1 MSDKP
6 QEKKEPATTAGEA
19 AKEAAGPSK
28 SEKGAN
34 TGKKEEESAAG
45 EGPTHEDSSDTSSE
59 DDSCAS
65 DEEGKKA
72 SSSSK
77 SQSKF
82 QKNMPRRKGHWDDD
96 KGDYIIRAGEVWDD
110 RYEIGG
116 ILGKG
121 SFGQVVEAYDRVR
134 RTTVAI
140 KIVKSRPAFYNQ
152 ARVELRIL
160 RLLQQKDPYDQFFI
174 VRMIGH
180 FMWRD
185 HLCITFELLS
195 MNLYELLKNTDYQ
208 GVSLHLVRK
217 FAQQIL
223 TALYFLSEIRVIH
236 CDLKPENVLLRNPKR
251 SAIKVID
258 FSRFFFLSF
267 FPFFFSSSSFF
278 SFFFFF
284 PPFSFSFPLFLSFP
298 FPLFLSL
305 FLSILIPTLTSPSQF
320 LSCHRKNVHIHSKS
334 LLPCPRGSFR
344 VRLRL

>member
-1 MSDKP
+1 MLNEDDVIIESRRCVFQLVLSGMFA
-6 QEKKEPATTAGEA
+6 QEGSGET
-19 AKEAAGPSK
+19 K
-28 SEKGAN
+28 EKGPNEA
-34 TGKKEEESAAG
+34 KKAEEFVFG
-45 EGPTHEDSSDTSSE
+45 EGEDADDSTDTSSSE
-59 DDSCAS
+59 DLDSEDGEPANTTPGDAKPPKTS
-65 DEEGKKA
+65 SSSSSSTSTSNA
-72 SSSSK
+72 SSSK
-77 SQSKF
+77 
-82 QKNMPRRKGHWDDD
+82 RKGHWDDE

-110 RYEIGG
+110 RYEIGS

-134 RTTVAI
+134 RTNIAI

-180 FMWRD
+180 FVWRE

-258 FSRFFFLSF
+258 FSRFGLVWFCFEF
-267 FPFFFSSSSFF
+267 IFAVHPFH
-278 SFFFFF
+278 
-284 PPFSFSFPLFLSFP
+284 
-298 FPLFLSL
+298 
-305 FLSILIPTLTSPSQF
+305 QG
-320 LSCHRKNVHIHSKS
+320 C
-334 LLPCPRGSFR
+334 
-344 VRLRL
+344 